1 MEKTYYFMKYL
12 FEPINLLL
20 TLLGSTLGLIVLSRE
35 KLKQIGPRN
44 MYRYLF
50 AFGYLNYLFLIQ
62 YLMEA
67 FGLNFLILSASICKI
82 YWLCIYVYLATLPM
96 LYIYISIERLVSI
109 SSPGRRFIMRKTRN
123 QTIFIIVVLIY
134 NVTFYSFIFLNTDL
148 FEYHKEVGN
157 ITNQTHGILLCR
169 FEDLKLILFF
179 KYMDLINAVLLPYI
193 IMSICT
199 GLLIYKI
206 FVSRKKLYSKNRST
220 IRFRKDL
227 RISITSII
235 LNLFYLVFNL
245 PYTISII
252 VIHEIRIENETLYY
266 FFNYLTGLGIG
277 MDFFILIATNSLV
290 RSEFHK
296 ILQIKKARFNFM

>member
-67 FGLNFLILSASICKI
+67 FGLNFLILSALICKI

-123 QTIFIIVVLIY
+123 QTIFIILVLIY
-134 NVTFYSFIFLNTDL
+134 NLTFYSFILFNIDL
-148 FEYHKEVGN
+148 VAKHSMIGKVSNETQIVLSCEF
-157 ITNQTHGILLCR
+157 TNFNMKSIFR
-169 FEDLKLILFF
+169 
-179 KYMDLINAVLLPYI
+179 YMDLINDVVLPYI

-206 FVSRKKLYSKNRST
+206 FASRKKLSSKNRST

-266 FFNYLTGLGIG
+266 FFNYLTGLGI
-277 MDFFILIATNSLV
+277 DLEFFILIATTIN
-290 RSEFHK
+290 
-296 ILQIKKARFNFM
+296 KKN